1 MRLEPLYSVTIVLR
15 PQAIGATPEGTRMD
29 VEFEG
34 DLDPGG
40 RVAVHLKGVDYLTV
54 GQDGVVHPHI
64 HGVTTSPEGD
74 VVAVH
79 ATGLGVPA
87 SDGTHTIRFALTFQ
101 TASSKL
107 AWLNGIVAFAA
118 GKADLNKGELTMS
131 AYTLEE

>member
-1 MRLEPLYSVTIVLR
+1 MRLEPLYSFTAVVR
-15 PQAIGATPEGTRMD
+15 PQAIGATPDGRRMD
-29 VEFEG
+29 VKFEG

-40 RVAVHLKGVDYLTV
+40 RMTGHLKGVDYLTM
-54 GQDGVVHPHI
+54 GQDGVAHPHI
-64 HGVTTSPEGD
+64 HGVVTSPEGD
-74 VVAVH
+74 VVAFNG
-79 ATGLGVPA
+79 TGRGVPA
-87 SDGTHTIRFALTFQ
+87 SDGTLTGRFALTFQ

>member
-1 MRLEPLYSVTIVLR
+1 MRLEPLYSVTIAIR
-15 PQAIGATPEGTRMD
+15 PQAIGATPDGTRMD

-40 RVAVHLKGVDYLTV
+40 RVVGHLKGVDYLTV
-54 GQDGVVHPHI
+54 GQDGVAHPHI
-64 HGVTTSPEGD
+64 HGVVTSPEGD

-87 SDGTHTIRFALTFQ
+87 SDGTLTIRFALTFQ

-118 GKADLNKGELTMS
+118 GKADLNKRELSMS

>member
-1 MRLEPLYSVTIVLR
+1 MRLEPLYSFTAGLHL
-15 PQAIGATPEGTRMD
+15 QAIGATPDGTRMD

-40 RVAVHLKGVDYLTV
+40 RVAGHLKGVDYLTV
-54 GQDGVVHPHI
+54 GQDGVAHPHI
-64 HGVTTSPEGD
+64 HGVVTSPEGD
-74 VVAVH
+74 VVAIN

-87 SDGTHTIRFALTFQ
+87 SDGALATRFAVTHQ

-107 AWLNGIVAFAA
+107 AWLNGIVAFAG
-118 GKADLNKGELTMS
+118 GKADLTKGELRMS

>member
-1 MRLEPLYSVTIVLR
+1 MRLEPLYSFTAVLR
-15 PQAIGATPEGTRMD
+15 PQVIGATPDGTRMD

-40 RVAVHLKGVDYLTV
+40 RVTGHLKGVDYLTV
-54 GQDGVVHPHI
+54 RQDGVAHPHI
-64 HGVTTSPEGD
+64 HGVVTSPEGD

-87 SDGTHTIRFALTFQ
+87 SDGTTAVRFAVTHQ
-101 TASSKL
+101 TASKKL
-107 AWLNGIVAFAA
+107 AWLNGIVAFAG
-118 GKADLNKGELTMS
+118 GKADLNKGELRMS

>member
-1 MRLEPLYSVTIVLR
+1 MRLEPLYSVTIAIR
-15 PQAIGATPEGTRMD
+15 PQPIGATPDGTRMNL
-29 VEFEG
+29 EFEG

-40 RVAVHLKGVDYLTV
+40 RVTGHLKGVDYLTV
-54 GQDGVVHPHI
+54 GQDGVAHPHI
-64 HGVTTSPEGD
+64 HGVVTSPEGD

-87 SDGTHTIRFALTFQ
+87 SDGTTTIRFAVTFQ

-107 AWLNGIVAFAA
+107 AWLNGIVAFAE
-118 GKADLNKGELTMS
+118 GKADLNKGELRMS

>member
-1 MRLEPLYSVTIVLR
+1 MRLEPLYSLTAVLR
-15 PQAIGATPEGTRMD
+15 PQAIGATPDGTRMD

-40 RVAVHLKGVDYLTV
+40 RVAGHLKGVDNLTV
-54 GQDGVVHPHI
+54 RQDGAARPHI
-64 HGVTTSPEGD
+64 HGVVTSPEGD
-74 VVAVH
+74 VVALH

-87 SDGTHTIRFALTFQ
+87 SDGTLTIRFALTFQ

-107 AWLNGIVAFAA
+107 AWLNGIVAFAG
-118 GKADLNKGELTMS
+118 GKADLNKGELRMS